1 PGVGMFTTGKDALMA
16 DVSAQRVH
24 RSVDVMR
31 GAEACGGFISL
42 SDAES
47 YAVEY
52 WPLEQYKLKLAP
64 PEREFAR
71 YVVLV
76 TGAAGGI
83 GSAICRR
90 AAQDGAHIVATDIDL
105 AGAEQLAQ
113 DLNQHFGAGRAIAV
127 KMDVTNEQ
135 SVVAALAAASL
146 AFGGVDR

>member
-1 PGVGMFTTGKDALMA
+1 
-16 DVSAQRVH
+16 
-24 RSVDVMR
+24 MR

-71 YVVLV
+71 RVVLV

-83 GSAICRR
+83 GSAIRR
-90 AAQDGAHIVATDIDL
+90 RGAQEGANIVATAIDL
-105 AGAEQLAQ
+105 VG
-113 DLNQHFGAGRAIAV
+113 G
-127 KMDVTNEQ
+127 EQ
-135 SVVAALAAASL
+135 SVDYRHPQVRAGRGWGAEKR
-146 AFGGVDR
+146 GQKE

>member
-1 PGVGMFTTGKDALMA
+1 
-16 DVSAQRVH
+16 
-24 RSVDVMR
+24 SVDVMR

-71 YVVLV
+71 HIVLV

-90 AAQDGAHIVATDIDL
+90 LARDGAHIVATDIDL
-105 AGAEQLAQ
+105 AGAGQLAAY
-113 DLNQHFGAGRAIAV
+113 LNQHFGAGRAIAV
-127 KMDVTNEQ
+127 RMDVTSETN
-135 SVVAALAAASL
+135 VRAAFEHAAL
-146 AFGGVDR
+146 AFGGIDV